1 MDDES
6 DRINL
11 LQSQYN
17 VERAKL
23 EASKAEILSEIE
35 GAKDR
40 IDVDVSKG
48 DLVRVK
54 KTSRRAGSGA
64 RGRCR
69 TSGSEKRQDG
79 PRHGDRAAST

>member
-1 MDDES
+1 MEDES

-23 EASKAEILSEIE
+23 EAGKAEILSEIE

-40 IDVDVSKG
+40 IDVGVSEG
-48 DLVRVK
+48 DLGRPAQLIL
-54 KTSRRAGSGA
+54 RR
-64 RGRCR
+64 
-69 TSGSEKRQDG
+69 
-79 PRHGDRAAST
+79 